1 MSDTPRPTDHKIK
14 PSDNIQPKL
23 EKGDFWDSDSGY
35 DSGRHSGYDS
45 GRHSGYDSGRHSGY
59 DSGRHS
65 YNGSRIHS
73 NKGSRS
79 HSKERVIEPVIISPS
94 FMHNGILQTA
104 VVHPQYPNGI
114 NPIPYPYKPHNPPF
128 RDV

>member
-23 EKGDFWDSDSGY
+23 EKGDFWDSD
-35 DSGRHSGYDS
+35 
-45 GRHSGYDSGRHSGY
+45 SGYDSGRHSGY

>member
-1 MSDTPRPTDHKIK
+1 MSDTPRPLTPYHNS
-14 PSDNIQPKL
+14 PPAPRSHN
-23 EKGDFWDSDSGY
+23 GSHHDSHHGSSHHSPY
-35 DSGRHSGYDS
+35 D
-45 GRHSGYDSGRHSGY
+45 
-59 DSGRHS
+59 S

-73 NKGSRS
+73 HQGSRS

-94 FMHNGILQTA
+94 VMHNGILQTA